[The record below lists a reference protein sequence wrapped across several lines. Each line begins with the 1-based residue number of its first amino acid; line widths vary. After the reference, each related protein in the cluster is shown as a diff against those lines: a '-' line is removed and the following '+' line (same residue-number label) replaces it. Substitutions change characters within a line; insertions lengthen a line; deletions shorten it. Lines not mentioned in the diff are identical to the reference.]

1 MPIYEYYCS
10 KCRGR
15 FRHLARRI
23 DVPAPPCPHCGN
35 EQVERLVS
43 APNVLH
49 DATYHETQL
58 RDGAAQVDREDDQE
72 VATYLKESGRLEDAT
87 GLYGS
92 KAYRELISR
101 RAEGATDSDLAD
113 LVDDLVAAA
122 DASPAAQ
129 MAAAAALSE
138 QVENRIGAEG
148 PPDDHEHEHVS
159 GPSQDDDA
167 PPAKRHD
174 SRRSA
179 PDLGWG

>member
-1 MPIYEYYCS
+1 VPIYECYCS
-10 KCRGR
+10 KCHGR
-15 FRHLARRI
+15 FRHLARSI
-23 DVPAPPCPHCGN
+23 DAPAPPCPHCGN
-35 EQVERLVS
+35 EQVERLIS

-49 DATYHETQL
+49 DATYHATQL
-58 RDGAAQVDREDDQE
+58 REGAAQIDRADDQE

-129 MAAAAALSE
+129 MAAAALSE

-148 PPDDHEHEHVS
+148 PPDDHEHEHTS